1 MMEQHDPIEDLLKA
15 DAAAYRAQHID
26 NADFSERV
34 IASLPARKRV
44 SHAMRVL
51 LPFGFAMSGLAIAFF
66 FAGGRDFAIDVGMD
80 IVTTTFTPTV
90 FAFFALA
97 FTLVAASLTTIKD

>member
-1 MMEQHDPIEDLLKA
+1 MIDQHDPIENLLKA
-15 DAAAYRAQHID
+15 DAAEFRAQHID
-26 NADFSERV
+26 NAGFSERV
-34 IASLPARKRV
+34 IAELPARRRV
-44 SHAMRVL
+44 SREMRVL

-80 IVTTTFTPTV
+80 LITTTLTPTV

>member
-1 MMEQHDPIEDLLKA
+1 MIDQHDPIEDLLKA
-15 DAAAYRAQHID
+15 DAAEYRAQHID
-26 NADFSERV
+26 NAGFSERV
-34 IASLPARKRV
+34 MVALPARRRV
-44 SHAMRVL
+44 SREMRVL
-51 LPFGFAMSGLAIAFF
+51 LPFGLAMSGLVIAFF
-66 FAGGRDFAIDVGMD
+66 FAGGRNFAIDVGMD